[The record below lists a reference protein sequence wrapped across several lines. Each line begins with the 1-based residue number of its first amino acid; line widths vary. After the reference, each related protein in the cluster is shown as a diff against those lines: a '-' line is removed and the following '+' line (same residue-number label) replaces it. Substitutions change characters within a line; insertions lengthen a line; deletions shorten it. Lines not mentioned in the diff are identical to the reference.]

1 MMSINLLKRLESS
14 VHSFQ
19 LTLMRIKKL
28 IDGTIQSI
36 DQFERSGHADLD
48 IYDMAGDDFDMDDE
62 NTDFFTVGKKSKS
75 TLRIWTGRAGVR
87 SFGKMQ
93 KFWSC

>member
-1 MMSINLLKRLESS
+1 MSINLLKRLESS

-48 IYDMAGDDFDMDDE
+48 MYDMAGDDFDMDDE
-62 NTDFFTVGKKSKS
+62 TPTFSPSAKSQN
-75 TLRIWTGRAGVR
+75 R
-87 SFGKMQ
+87 SCGYGLEELA
-93 KFWSC
+93 

>member
-1 MMSINLLKRLESS
+1 MSINLLKRLESS

-48 IYDMAGDDFDMDDE
+48 MYDMAGDDFDMDDE
-62 NTDFFTVGKKSKS
+62 NTGLFHRRQKSQN
-75 TLRIWTGRAGVR
+75 R
-87 SFGKMQ
+87 SCGYGLEELA
-93 KFWSC
+93 